1 MKKVWRSPLLWGCA
15 MTFLFACEETTTSD
29 NTNSSVSE
37 PVAETPANC
46 PDSDPE
52 ARKFDA
58 NSQAYLTEIF
68 NYATQEVDFTDDT
81 VTFQTVNHDLVF
93 CRANNEWAILS
104 PSLTQAEDDFDGL
117 AFDELSDP
125 PRETIEANGQT
136 IQYRANLSPNP
147 FPDYGKSPE
156 KVVFELTPDGATEPL
171 TLDLY
176 TLEQVR
182 QLGLGFDLGFP
193 MVSRVV
199 QIEDALLFAVISE
212 QGEGFSGLTTLI
224 RYDLNTNSLEKT
236 QPINLIGEQITDMLA
251 TTVGNETILWLGTK
265 YSVEG
270 SALVPAKGLVTYTF
284 TADTWQNGKTAAYSV
299 HNSPLVGAI
308 PTDLALDGESL
319 WVATGSG
326 ICEFPWQQ
334 VKDWEAWNCWEFIL
348 ETAIPTG
355 GIPLYGSLLGTTPL
369 TTLTPTG
376 ESATTEVYW
385 WSSLTPM
392 EFEEE
397 ANRLG
402 RFEVAYP
409 VGIMVTVPEGGYRW
423 QNEASSQPTP
433 PWETNVF
440 WPGREWHW
448 GGDRFVRGFDEVNIN
463 VFALGASGISERGY
477 TDAGLLDV
485 NAMRGELELVELT
498 SASTTVQH
506 FSGWVEDGQIEPYF
520 SVIPSRKM
528 QPSTPNPIKAI
539 APTLEEF

>member
-1 MKKVWRSPLLWGCA
+1 MTLLI
-15 MTFLFACEETTTSD
+15 ACEDTATTNNTTS
-29 NTNSSVSE
+29 SVPE
-37 PVAETPANC
+37 PDAEIPANC
-46 PDSDPE
+46 PESDPE
-52 ARKFDA
+52 ARQFDT
-58 NSQAYLTEIF
+58 NRQPYLTEIF
-68 NYATQEVDFTDDT
+68 NYGSQNIEFTDDT
-81 VTFQTVNHDLVF
+81 ITFQTVNHDLVF

-104 PSLTQAEDDFDGL
+104 PSFAPAEEDFF
-117 AFDELSDP
+117 FDELADP
-125 PRETIEANGQT
+125 ARESVTANGQT
-136 IQYRANLSPNP
+136 LQYRADLSPNP
-147 FPDYGKSPE
+147 FPDYDESPE

-182 QLGLGFDLGFP
+182 ASGLGFDLGFP
-193 MVSRVV
+193 MVSGVV
-199 QIEDALLFAVISE
+199 QVDDALLFAITSE

-224 RYDLNTNSLEKT
+224 RYDLNTGSLEKT
-236 QPINLIGEQITDMLA
+236 QPINLIGEQITDML
-251 TTVGNETILWLGTK
+251 TTTNGDETTLWLGTK

-284 TADTWQNGKTAAYSV
+284 TTDTWENGKTAAYSV

-308 PTDLALDGESL
+308 PTDLALNGESM

-348 ETAIPTG
+348 EAEVPTA
-355 GIPLYGSLLGTTPL
+355 GIPLYSSLLGTTPL
-369 TTLTPTG
+369 TTLTPT
-376 ESATTEVYW
+376 EETTTTEVYW
-385 WSSLTPM
+385 WASLEPM
-392 EFEEE
+392 EFETEGD
-397 ANRLG
+397 RLG

-409 VGIMVTVPEGGYRW
+409 VGLMVTVPEGGYRW
-423 QNEASSQPTP
+423 ENEDSAQPTP

-463 VFALGASGISERGY
+463 FLALGASGISENGY
-477 TDAGLLDV
+477 TDAGILDV

-506 FSGWVEDGQIEPYF
+506 FSGWVEDRQLEPYF
-520 SVIPSRKM
+520 SVVPSRKT
-528 QPSTPNPIKAI
+528 QPTTPNPLEAI
-539 APTLEEF
+539 APNLEEF